1 MLIVF
6 NTVLPMYEIYNIYI
20 SHNLES
26 SYRANHDSCKIT
38 YVSIDR
44 ELCE

>member
-6 NTVLPMYEIYNIYI
+6 NTVLPMYEILYI